1 MIVAFTG
8 FKGSGKSE
16 AAQALYPLGFHQH
29 SFAAPIKA
37 AMRVFGLTPE
47 DLSPGRKE
55 CPMDLLCGKSP
66 RWAMQSLGTEY
77 GRNCIGKD
85 FWTNVWLATLPIGP
99 DIVVDDL
106 RFLNEA
112 ALLRDMGATII
123 RIHRPDTRMGFDAHP
138 SETEQLQIEVD
149 DTITNF
155 GDSTFPLMVRE
166 VVERCSRF

>member
-16 AAQALYPLGFHQH
+16 AAQALYALGFQRH
-29 SFAAPIKA
+29 SFADPIKA
-37 AMRVFGLTPE
+37 AMRAFGLTAD

-55 CPMDLLCGKSP
+55 QPMELLCGKSP
-66 RWAMQSLGTEY
+66 RWAMQALGTEY
-77 GRNCIGKD
+77 GRECIGKD

-112 ALLRDMGATII
+112 TLLREMGAPII
-123 RIHRPDTRMGFDAHP
+123 RVHRPATRMGFDSHP

-149 DTITNF
+149 DTITNY
-155 GDSTFPLMVRE
+155 GDASFAIMVRE
-166 VVERCSRF
+166 AVERCK